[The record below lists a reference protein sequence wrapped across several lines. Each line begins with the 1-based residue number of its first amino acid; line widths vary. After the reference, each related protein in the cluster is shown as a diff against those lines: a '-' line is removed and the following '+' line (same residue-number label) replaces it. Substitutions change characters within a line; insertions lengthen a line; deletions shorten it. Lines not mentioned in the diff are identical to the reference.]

1 MTLSIDFNEI
11 KNGAIAAY
19 HTAAA
24 RISEW
29 TGRMIT
35 ILKSGVEKARPYL
48 TPQTLQ
54 DKRIAAI
61 SLIAVTMLLILAAE
75 AVNYVVTRP
84 LPQNTEVQVAF
95 RDLLGESAGLAT
107 IAGGVYAF
115 SKYAKLPFTPL
126 AIAGISATTFLV
138 VVLCKKE
145 PVEKPKSI

>member
-1 MTLSIDFNEI
+1 MTLSIDVNEI
-11 KNGAIAAY
+11 KNRAISAY

-35 ILKSGVEKARPYL
+35 ILKSGAEKSLPY
-48 TPQTLQ
+48 LQ

-75 AVNYVVTRP
+75 GVSYVVTRP
-84 LPQNTEVQVAF
+84 LPKKTEVQVAF

-138 VVLCKKE
+138 VVLCRKE
-145 PVEKPKSI
+145 PAEQPKSN